1 MRSYVWRELVRN
13 PRRTIAALAGVALGV
28 GLFSGVLFFVDGSG
42 ATLTARAVA
51 PLAIDM
57 QRVLTS
63 PLGGG
68 LRAGGAHRRRGRD
81 RRRRFGHRHAA
92 SDQRRRRAG
101 A

>member
-13 PRRTIAALAGVALGV
+13 PRRTIAALAGLALGV
-28 GLFSGVLFFVDGSG
+28 GLFSGVLFFADGSG

-68 LRAGGAHRRRGRD
+68 LRVEERIGAAGCD
-81 RRRRFGHRHAA
+81 RRRRFRHRHAA
-92 SDQRRRRAG
+92 RDQRRRRAR